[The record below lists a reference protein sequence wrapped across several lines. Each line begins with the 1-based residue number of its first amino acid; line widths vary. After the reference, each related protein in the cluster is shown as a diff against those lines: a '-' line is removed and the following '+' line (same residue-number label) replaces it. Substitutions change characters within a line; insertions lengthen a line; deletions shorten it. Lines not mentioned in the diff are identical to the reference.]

1 MHYMTKLELF
11 LVQLLTPPCCDR
23 GPQLRENFSS
33 FTPYVKLGTESYHF
47 SHRLSSFSHNDQN

>member
-1 MHYMTKLELF
+1 MTKLELF